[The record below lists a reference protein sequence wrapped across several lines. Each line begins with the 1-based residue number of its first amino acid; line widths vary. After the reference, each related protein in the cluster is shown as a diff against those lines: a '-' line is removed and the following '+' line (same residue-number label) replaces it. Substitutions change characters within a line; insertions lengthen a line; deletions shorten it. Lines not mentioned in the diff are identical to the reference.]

1 MEGVFQTLQK
11 IIQLIFWQVSDL
23 VSAVTDLL
31 WTSSVALP
39 VLAFVGIILVAF
51 LLGLLLGRL
60 SKHPVSEVSKFS
72 TEGEADRIPL
82 DLEKLRPL
90 GLSAEEEV
98 EAGVMDI
105 SGLSPDEV
113 TGRTSPGDQWKRQG
127 PGSAPAR

>member
-11 IIQLIFWQVSDL
+11 TIQLIFWQVSDL

-31 WTSSVALP
+31 LTSSVALP

-60 SKHPVSEVSKFS
+60 SKHRASEVSKFS
-72 TEGEADRIPL
+72 KEGEAHRIPL

-98 EAGVMDI
+98 EAEVMDI
-105 SGLSPDEV
+105 SSMEPDESIE
-113 TGRTSPGDQWKRQG
+113 RTTRIDRWDRLG
-127 PGSAPAR
+127 PGPAPGR

>member
-1 MEGVFQTLQK
+1 MEGTFQTLQQT
-11 IIQLIFWQVSDL
+11 IQLVFWQVLDL
-23 VSAVTDLL
+23 VSAVADLL
-31 WTSSVALP
+31 STSSVALP

-60 SKHPVSEVSKFS
+60 SKHRVSEVSDFS
-72 TEGEADRIPL
+72 KEGEVDRIPL

-105 SGLSPDEV
+105 SSMQSHETIEGTAQGDLHRRQRPETGLQ
-113 TGRTSPGDQWKRQG
+113 R
-127 PGSAPAR
+127 

>member
-1 MEGVFQTLQK
+1 MEGMLQTLQQT
-11 IIQLIFWQVSDL
+11 IQLIFWQVLDL
-23 VSAVTDLL
+23 VSAIADLL

-60 SKHPVSEVSKFS
+60 SKHRVSEVSDLSK
-72 TEGEADRIPL
+72 EGEADRIPL

-105 SGLSPDEV
+105 TSIQSDE
-113 TGRTSPGDQWKRQG
+113 TIEGTARIDRWERLG
-127 PGSAPAR
+127 PGAAPGR